1 MKMSG
6 MLTRSSMACSLRP
19 SRCRSKASP
28 RMACRRRCGQG
39 QGLWARRVPL
49 PSPEACGS
57 NNSFIQW
64 PLGPARPE
72 HPGRRALTSQ
82 TGRLKPSDLPGE
94 GGHCRI

>member
-6 MLTRSSMACSLRP
+6 MLTRSSMACSLSP

-28 RMACRRRCGQG
+28 RMACRRRCSQG
-39 QGLWARRVPL
+39 QGLWACRVPL

-64 PLGPARPE
+64 PPETCETRTPGQESPHFTDGETKAQRPARG
-72 HPGRRALTSQ
+72 GRTL
-82 TGRLKPSDLPGE
+82 
-94 GGHCRI
+94 